1 MRKNVGFV
9 IIATG
14 VALMTFMGCTKKEE
28 TVVQKEQETIFAVNA
43 FKTSEGDLNGY
54 LEFGGDVQAVSSVDV
69 LPDTAGKLSRVFVS
83 IGDTV
88 KKDQVI
94 AEVDASR
101 PGMNYSASPVKAPI
115 SGTLT
120 SFSPSVGSTVAPS
133 MSMGKVSSTNQLEVK
148 TSVAERFVSKIALGQ
163 KATLTFDAYPGE
175 IFTAKVTQVSPVLDI
190 STRTMAVSLQMDPPN
205 NKIKVGMYSRI
216 KLVTDQKA
224 NVIVIP
230 YSAVVTRAGNTV
242 VFVADSEN
250 KVSIQPVTVGIRV
263 DDKVEIISGLVPEQ
277 LVVTK
282 GQSLLDN
289 GTKVNIISVEG
300 EN

>member
-9 IIATG
+9 ITTAC
-14 VALMTFMGCTKKEE
+14 VALMAFMGCAKKEE
-28 TVVQKEQETIFAVNA
+28 VVVQEEKETIFAVNA
-43 FKTSEGDLNGY
+43 FKTSAGDLNGY
-54 LEFGGDVQAVSSVDV
+54 LEFGGDIQAVSSVDV

-83 IGDTV
+83 VGDYV

-115 SGTLT
+115 SGTVT
-120 SFSPSVGSTVAPS
+120 SFSPAVGSTVAPS

-163 KATLTFDAYPGE
+163 TATLTFDAFPGE
-175 IFTAKVTQVSPVLDI
+175 TFTAKVTQISPVLDT
-190 STRTMAVSLQMDPPN
+190 STRTMAVSLQLDPPN
-205 NKIKVGMYSRI
+205 NKIKVGMYTRI
-216 KLVTDQKA
+216 KLVTDQNSNA
-224 NVIVIP
+224 IVIP
-230 YSAVVTRAGNTV
+230 YTSVVTRSGNTV
-242 VFVADSEN
+242 VYVVDSDN
-250 KVSIQPVTVGIRV
+250 TASIQPVTVGIRV
-263 DDKVEIISGLVPEQ
+263 DDKVEIISGLVPQQ

-300 EN
+300 DN